1 MAERARWL
9 ERDLPHLFDD
19 VGIDKSGYAE
29 VVEFRDPITS
39 VRFFQELLFF
49 LPPLGVIWGVLNS
62 SHTRFPEKR
71 EKTSKK

>member
-1 MAERARWL
+1 MEDRATWL

-39 VRFFQELLFF
+39 VSCEESFLFF
-49 LPPLGVIWGVLNS
+49 FVSLFWSRILLSTNLSSPPKK
-62 SHTRFPEKR
+62 KR
-71 EKTSKK
+71 EKNF